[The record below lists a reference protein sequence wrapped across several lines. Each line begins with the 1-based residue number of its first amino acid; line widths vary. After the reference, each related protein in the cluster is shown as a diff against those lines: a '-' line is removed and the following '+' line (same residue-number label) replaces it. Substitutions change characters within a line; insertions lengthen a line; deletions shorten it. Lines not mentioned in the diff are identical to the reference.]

1 MKSIKHFV
9 LDLATTIAVCVP
21 CTLFFNWIGKKT
33 TLDGFNV
40 LIIAAT
46 VSLFFVL
53 TNILFKRCKKGKGI
67 HNILSTLATIS
78 ITATITYSCFMLLE
92 WMFSSIGSG
101 SGYDWEH
108 WIALSLSLTIFF
120 QLQERRKEDA
130 RAEYGK
136 SPVVLANCKDR
147 VESTVIKNKL
157 AGKNIEAIIVEREN
171 PMYIKEQSDS
181 DFQIQILEEDLQNA
195 RKVIENENLLN

>member
-1 MKSIKHFV
+1 MKSIKHFI
-9 LDLATTIAVCVP
+9 LDLATTIVVCVP

-46 VSLFFVL
+46 VSLVFVL

-101 SGYDWEH
+101 SGYDWEQ

-120 QLQERRKEDA
+120 QLQERRKEGLSVQ
-130 RAEYGK
+130 YGK
-136 SPVVLANCKDR
+136 SLVVLANCKNR

-171 PMYIKEQSDS
+171 PMYIKELADS

-195 RKVIENENLLN
+195 RKVIEKENLLN

>member
-9 LDLATTIAVCVP
+9 LDLATTTAVSVP
-21 CTLFFNWIGKKT
+21 CILFFNWIGKKT
-33 TLDGFNV
+33 TLDRFNV
-40 LIIAAT
+40 LIISAT
-46 VSLFFVL
+46 VSLVFVL

-78 ITATITYSCFMLLE
+78 ITSTIIYSCFMLLE
-92 WMFSSIGSG
+92 PMFPSIGSG

-120 QLQERRKEDA
+120 QLQERRKESLSVQ
-130 RAEYGK
+130 YGK
-136 SPVVLANCKDR
+136 SLVVLANCKDR

-171 PMYIKEQSDS
+171 PMYIKELADS

-195 RKVIENENLLN
+195 RKVIEKENLLN